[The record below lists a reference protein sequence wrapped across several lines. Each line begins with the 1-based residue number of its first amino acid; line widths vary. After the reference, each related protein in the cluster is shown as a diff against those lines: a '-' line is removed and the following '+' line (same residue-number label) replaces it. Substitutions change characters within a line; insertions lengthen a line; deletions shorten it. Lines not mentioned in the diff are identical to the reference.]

1 MLRAPFDVVVPAG
14 KLWVMGDHRSASSDS
29 RAHTD
34 DPGGGSIPVDSVVG
48 RAFVIIWPVSDTG
61 FLTRPDTIDNEA
73 IDAAQDVAPLEK
85 QSSSK

>member
-1 MLRAPFDVVVPAG
+1 
-14 KLWVMGDHRSASSDS
+14 
-29 RAHTD
+29 
-34 DPGGGSIPVDSVVG
+34 VG

-73 IDAAQDVAPLEK
+73 IDAAQDDGPIEK